1 MSSPAVVAINDS
13 MHRMTITETIVI
25 AWCLGVTLADL
36 HARRIPNLMS
46 LGMCLIA
53 IGCLLITGHTL
64 LNASLHSALL
74 AAAIALLLTLPAYAA
89 RLLGAGD
96 VKLLLAIALVSGSY
110 FTLFAFVIAA
120 LLAVIAVAV
129 RLLLTRLHTPPS
141 TRRRWLPFGAALS
154 VGLLLAIGVSK

>member
-1 MSSPAVVAINDS
+1 VAINDS
-13 MHRMTITETIVI
+13 MYRMTITEAIVI

-120 LLAVIAVAV
+120 LLAVIAGAV
-129 RLLLTRLHTPPS
+129 HLLLTRLHTQPS